1 MNNINRRKI
10 MGRKQENEITMKV
23 NCGIKELCKILEDKG
38 FKVVDRFTMND
49 IFMVPNTLKTK
60 IKDLTSREILKDA
73 ILIRDIENQFK
84 GSRNKKITFKKKEF
98 NKNGDILS
106 QESINCDI
114 LNIDEAVNLFK
125 AINYYRIMNIIE
137 KDIVYEK
144 DNFEIA
150 IKDIENGDN
159 LIEVETISNNSNM
172 DTIEKL
178 KTQIINLQIPV
189 DTRNFF
195 VKKAEIELD
204 KIIRR

>member
-1 MNNINRRKI
+1 
-10 MGRKQENEITMKV
+10 MGIKQENEITMKV
-23 NCGIKELCKILEDKG
+23 NCGINELCRILEDKG
-38 FKVVDRFTMND
+38 FKIVDRFTMND
-49 IFMVPNTLKTK
+49 IFMIPNTLKTK

-73 ILIRDIENQFK
+73 ILIRDIENQLK
-84 GSRNKKITFKKKEF
+84 GNKSKKITFKKKEF

-114 LNIDEAVNLFK
+114 FNIDEAVNFFQ
-125 AINYYRIMNIIE
+125 AINYYEIMNIIE
-137 KDIVYEK
+137 SDIVYGKE
-144 DNFEIA
+144 DFEIA

-159 LIEVETISNNSNM
+159 LIEVETVSNNDNI

-189 DTRNFF
+189 DTSNFF

>member
-1 MNNINRRKI
+1 
-10 MGRKQENEITMKV
+10 MGIKQENEITMKI
-23 NCGIKELCKILEDKG
+23 NCGISDLCKILEDKG

-49 IFMVPNTLKTK
+49 IFMIPNTLKRK
-60 IKDLTSREILKDA
+60 IKELTSREILKDA

-84 GSRNKKITFKKKEF
+84 ENRNKKITFKKKEF
-98 NKNGDILS
+98 NKNGDILN

-114 LNIDEAVNLFK
+114 FNIDEAVNFFK
-125 AINYYRIMNIIE
+125 AINYYKIMNIIE
-137 KDIVYEK
+137 SDIVYGKE
-144 DNFEIA
+144 DFEIA
-150 IKDIENGDN
+150 IKDIKNGEN
-159 LIEVETISNNSNM
+159 LIEVETVSNNDNI

-189 DTRNFF
+189 DTSNFF

>member
-1 MNNINRRKI
+1 
-10 MGRKQENEITMKV
+10 MGIKQENEITMKV
-23 NCGIKELCKILEDKG
+23 NCGIKELCRILEDKG

-49 IFMVPNTLKTK
+49 IFMIPNTLKTK
-60 IKDLTSREILKDA
+60 IKDLTSREILKYA

-84 GSRNKKITFKKKEF
+84 GNRNKKITFKKKEF

-114 LNIDEAVNLFK
+114 LNIDEAVNFFK

-137 KDIVYEK
+137 NDIVYGK

-159 LIEVETISNNSNM
+159 LIEIETISNNSNI

-178 KTQIINLQIPV
+178 KTQIINLQILV
-189 DTRNFF
+189 DISNFF

>member
-1 MNNINRRKI
+1 
-10 MGRKQENEITMKV
+10 MGIKQENEITMKV

-189 DTRNFF
+189 DTSNFF